1 MRRSG
6 SRLRELAVKGRLR
19 EFLRVFDDSTQNGLP
34 CQGDL
39 LYTEGIN
46 ENEYHPDA
54 IERSRFTVTNR
65 IAALKEAQW
74 ARRHHQARCAPVE
87 ENALSYRDPALTDVQ
102 RTALRLKTALEL
114 ETPYLFPQEM
124 IAFTRTVPNLPRIF
138 GEAEWAKIT
147 GEHTIHELG
156 NVSNLSPDYGRV
168 IASGLLSIREGLG
181 EGELHSAMRMS
192 IDAVLDLTARYA
204 QAARES
210 GEEALAAVLA
220 RVPAHPARTFREAL
234 QSLRILHYAMWC
246 EGDYHNT
253 LGRFDQ
259 YMMPYLRA
267 DLDAGRETQESAF
280 ELLEAFFLSCNRDS
294 DLYPGMQQ
302 GDNGQSI
309 VLGGMTPDGEDGY
322 NLLSEMCLKASA
334 ELRLIDPKINLRVN
348 RDTPLEVFELG
359 TQLTKLGLGFPQYE
373 NDDVAIPGL
382 TALGYAGRDA
392 RDYTMAACWEFII
405 PGKGMEIPNI
415 GALPCANTVDRVIRE
430 RLEGCPDMDAL
441 KREIRE
447 AIFTSVRETV
457 ASKRN
462 LYVIPSPYLSLFFD
476 GCVEKGRDISLGC
489 TYNNWGL
496 HGTGL
501 APAADMMA
509 AVEQMVFG
517 GEISAQALVAAMDA
531 DFAGHEALHSRLKT
545 ACPKMGNDDDRADQY
560 AVWLL
565 NTFADSV
572 AGLTNERGGCV
583 RAGTGSAMYYIFH
596 ANELG
601 ATADGRETGVPLPAN
616 YAPSLNVK
624 LSGPVSLVK
633 SFTKPDLSRV
643 INGGPLTIEFSDSVF
658 TQAESITKVAQLVR
672 LFVLRGGH
680 QLQLNTVNHERLL
693 DAQQHPENYRNLI
706 VRVWGWSGY
715 FVELDKCYQ
724 DHIIRRA
731 ELNL

>member
-1 MRRSG
+1 M
-6 SRLRELAVKGRLR
+6 
-19 EFLRVFDDSTQNGLP
+19 
-34 CQGDL
+34 
-39 LYTEGIN
+39 
-46 ENEYHPDA
+46 
-54 IERSRFTVTNR
+54 TNR
-65 IAALKEAQW
+65 IAALKDAQW
-74 ARRHHQARCAPVE
+74 ARVHHQARRAPVE
-87 ENALSYRDPALTDVQ
+87 DAALPYRDPALTDIE

-114 ETPYLFPQEM
+114 ETPYLFPQEL
-124 IAFTRTVPNLPRIF
+124 IAFTRTVPNLPMIYD
-138 GEAEWAKIT
+138 EAEWARIS

-168 IASGLLSIREGLG
+168 IASGLLAIRERLG

-192 IDAVLDLTARYA
+192 IDAVLALTGRYE
-204 QAARES
+204 QAAREA
-210 GEEALAAVLA
+210 GDEALAAVLA

-280 ELLEAFFLSCNRDS
+280 ELLEAFFLCCNRDS

-309 VLGGMTPDGEDGY
+309 VLGGMTPDGGDGY
-322 NLLSEMCLKASA
+322 NLLSEMCLTASA
-334 ELRLIDPKINLRVN
+334 ELKLIDPKINLRVN

-382 TALGYAGRDA
+382 TALGYAERDA
-392 RDYTMAACWEFII
+392 RDYAMAACWEFII

-415 GALPCANTVDRVIRE
+415 GALPFANTVDRVIRD
-430 RLEGCPDMDAL
+430 RLADCPDMDAL

-457 ASKRN
+457 ASKKN

-476 GCVEKGRDISLGC
+476 GCVEKARDISLGC

-509 AVEQMVFG
+509 AVEQMVYG

-531 DFAGHEALHSRLKT
+531 DFVDHEALRSRLKT
-545 ACPKMGNDDDRADQY
+545 VCPKMGNDDDRADRH

-565 NTFADSV
+565 DTFADSV
-572 AGLTNERGGCV
+572 KGLTNERGGCV

-601 ATADGRETGVPLPAN
+601 ATADGREAGVPLPAN

-624 LSGPVSLVK
+624 LSGPVSLIK